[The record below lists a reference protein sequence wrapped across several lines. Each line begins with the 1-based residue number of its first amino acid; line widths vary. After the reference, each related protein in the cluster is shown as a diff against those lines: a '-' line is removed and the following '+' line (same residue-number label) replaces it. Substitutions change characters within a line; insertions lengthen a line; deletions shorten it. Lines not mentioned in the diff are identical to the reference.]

1 MIHVVNRRDC
11 CRQRVIGLVLS
22 LLDEK
27 QKPVYVSEPMKDKSG
42 KTTYVELDNVNLT
55 DFPVTMT
62 YYPPNPKPIWDEK
75 DDSDI
80 PPNMKCRTLS
90 TPFNEEGGGNAVYLD
105 RHNVAC
111 GPNETLGRFHL
122 VRESGPKG
130 PTGKYRYDYTC
141 CQSNM
146 PQASSAKL
154 DELSSNVQRIQSQL
168 TQMTQPTPSASSTL
182 SASSAPPPSRHDIV
196 PENNLSPIGTAAST
210 LGQQSGLIRDIHNII
225 RNELY
230 AKRSTTPL

>member
-1 MIHVVNRRDC
+1 
-11 CRQRVIGLVLS
+11 
-22 LLDEK
+22 
-27 QKPVYVSEPMKDKSG
+27 
-42 KTTYVELDNVNLT
+42 
-55 DFPVTMT
+55 
-62 YYPPNPKPIWDEK
+62 
-75 DDSDI
+75 
-80 PPNMKCRTLS
+80 
-90 TPFNEEGGGNAVYLD
+90 
-105 RHNVAC
+105 
-111 GPNETLGRFHL
+111 
-122 VRESGPKG
+122 
-130 PTGKYRYDYTC
+130 
-141 CQSNM
+141 M